1 MRATG
6 NGDKY
11 RCAENLLA
19 IVRGEVPYDRLR
31 GLGVS
36 PVDGPANGSAAK
48 VRQDAQ
54 WVIETYEPRAK
65 VESIAVSNEVGAS
78 GTFSVSAS
86 IS

>member
-11 RCAENLLA
+11 RCTENLLA

-31 GLGVS
+31 GLSVS
-36 PVDGPANGSAAK
+36 PIDGPAHGSSAEL
-48 VRQDAQ
+48 RQDAQ

-65 VESIAVSNEVGAS
+65 VESIAVSNDTGAS